1 VYVVARLPSSGR
13 ELAAA
18 MRHVLSALADC
29 YVAHARRGHPL
40 PLLANTGIKFR
51 HEPNAGTGIED
62 WADPWTVLQRGW
74 ADCDD
79 LVMYRLVELRLAGQT
94 AHVSVIWQGN
104 GFHVRVRRANGSLED
119 PALYLLR
126 KNGD

>member
-1 VYVVARLPSSGR
+1 
-13 ELAAA
+13 

-40 PLLANTGIKFR
+40 PLLANTQVRFR

-74 ADCDD
+74 GDCDD
-79 LVMYRLVELRLAGQT
+79 LVLYRLCELRLAGQPAT
-94 AHVSVIWQGN
+94 VSVIWQGN
-104 GFHVRVRRANGSLED
+104 GFHVGVRRADGSVDD
-119 PALYLLR
+119 PALYLLN